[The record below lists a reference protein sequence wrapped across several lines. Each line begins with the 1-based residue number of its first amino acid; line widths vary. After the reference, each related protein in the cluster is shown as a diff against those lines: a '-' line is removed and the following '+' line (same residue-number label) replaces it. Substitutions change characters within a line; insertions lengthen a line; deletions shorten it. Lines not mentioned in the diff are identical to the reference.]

1 MAARPVRPSA
11 LPRRLA
17 LSAGLA
23 TALGLLA
30 GCQPAAEPAPVA
42 TPSPALEAAATAGPR
57 SAIFLHPDG
66 MGANTWMATRLMH
79 VGPDGRLAWDQLP
92 QVAIYVGPTS
102 DSVNQSSN
110 AGATTHAY
118 GVRAKLD
125 SYGAIDGAAPTAA
138 SGKAQSLMVEAK
150 AAGKMTAI
158 LNSSSLTEPGTG
170 AFLASVANR
179 DDEAEIA
186 SQILA
191 AQPDIALGGGEMFFL
206 PKGTQGVHGE
216 GVREDGRNLVD
227 EAKAAGYTVVFTA
240 DELAA
245 LPPEATKVLGLFAHE
260 GTFNEYTEEGLAEA
274 GLTAFQPQAPRF
286 DAMLA
291 FILARVKSAPN
302 GYLIVGNEEATDNL
316 SGENNVPATLEAAIG
331 ADRAIALALA
341 EAKANPSLTVVV
353 ASDSDN
359 GGMNATS
366 DDLDEPED
374 LPRPL
379 PARTASGS
387 LLDSDKGEP
396 FLTPTDA
403 NGNRIPF
410 YITWASDSDSAGG
423 TVARG
428 IGPGA
433 VKIEGTIDATQV
445 YKALYLGLFDTDL
458 DAK

>member
-1 MAARPVRPSA
+1 MAARSTA

-17 LSAGLA
+17 LSSGLVV
-23 TALGLLA
+23 ALVTLA
-30 GCQPAAEPAPVA
+30 GCQPASEPAAIVEPN
-42 TPSPALEAAATAGPR
+42 PALTASSGTGPH

-92 QVAIYVGPTS
+92 KVAIYVGPTR
-102 DSVNQSSN
+102 DAVNQSSN
-110 AGATTHAY
+110 AGGTTHAY
-118 GVRAKLD
+118 GVRATLD
-125 SYGAIDGAAPTAA
+125 SYGSIDGVTPTAA
-138 SGKAQSLMVEAK
+138 SGKAQSLMLEAK
-150 AAGKMTAI
+150 AAGKKIAI

-170 AFLASVANR
+170 TFLASVADR

-216 GVREDGRNLVD
+216 GVREDGRNLVE
-227 EAKAAGYTVVFTA
+227 EAKAAGYAVVFTK
-240 DELAA
+240 DELMA
-245 LPPEATKVLGLFAHE
+245 LPPEATKVLGLFAAE
-260 GTFNEYTEEGLAEA
+260 ETFNESDEA
-274 GLTAFQPQAPRF
+274 GLAAAGLPPFQPQAPRF
-286 DAMLA
+286 DEMLA
-291 FILARVKSAPN
+291 FILPRVKDHPQ
-302 GYLIVGNEEATDNL
+302 GYFIVGNEEATDNL
-316 SGENNVPATLEAAIG
+316 SGENNLPATLEGAMG

-341 EAKANPSLTVVV
+341 EAKANPSLTIVV

-366 DDLDEPED
+366 DDLDE

-379 PARTASGS
+379 PTRTPSGS
-387 LLDSDKGEP
+387 LLDSDNGEP
-396 FLTPTDA
+396 FLTPADA

-433 VKIEGTIDATQV
+433 AKIEGTIDASEI
-445 YKALYLGLFDTDL
+445 YDALYLGLFGTDVS
-458 DAK
+458 AK

>member
-1 MAARPVRPSA
+1 MAAPMSRPTA

-17 LSAGLA
+17 LSVGLA

-30 GCQPAAEPAPVA
+30 GCQPAAEPAP
-42 TPSPALEAAATAGPR
+42 AAAPNPAVDAPTPAAAGPR

-191 AQPDIALGGGEMFFL
+191 AGPDIALGGGEMFFL
-206 PKGTQGVHGE
+206 PKGV
-216 GVREDGRNLVD
+216 
-227 EAKAAGYTVVFTA
+227 
-240 DELAA
+240 
-245 LPPEATKVLGLFAHE
+245 
-260 GTFNEYTEEGLAEA
+260 
-274 GLTAFQPQAPRF
+274 
-286 DAMLA
+286 
-291 FILARVKSAPN
+291 
-302 GYLIVGNEEATDNL
+302 
-316 SGENNVPATLEAAIG
+316 
-331 ADRAIALALA
+331 
-341 EAKANPSLTVVV
+341 
-353 ASDSDN
+353 
-359 GGMNATS
+359 
-366 DDLDEPED
+366 
-374 LPRPL
+374 
-379 PARTASGS
+379 
-387 LLDSDKGEP
+387 
-396 FLTPTDA
+396 
-403 NGNRIPF
+403 
-410 YITWASDSDSAGG
+410 
-423 TVARG
+423 
-428 IGPGA
+428 
-433 VKIEGTIDATQV
+433 
-445 YKALYLGLFDTDL
+445 
-458 DAK
+458 